1 LHGVAGFVPQNPETV
16 ALGAA
21 LDLENHLALKPHEAG
36 MGEVK
41 RNRNAGRALGAKPLV
56 GNPGMRPQQ
65 QASVGELVVKL
76 MKLILEPSAL
86 DGDAKVLEPQLQKL
100 FVWERR
106 PGKSAPGTR
115 R

>member
-1 LHGVAGFVPQNPETV
+1 
-16 ALGAA
+16 
-21 LDLENHLALKPHEAG
+21 
-36 MGEVK
+36 
-41 RNRNAGRALGAKPLV
+41 
-56 GNPGMRPQQ
+56 MRPQQ